1 MATCHYLSQAQTF
14 QLVLRQNNSKIMPL
28 HSVLDPSLI
37 IKTLGLIGV
46 ISIVFAESGLF
57 FGFFLPGD
65 SLLFTAGF
73 LASQNLISIF
83 WLLILCFIAAVLGDS
98 FGYYFGRKTGPKIF
112 SKEDSFFFRKQHID
126 RAKMFYEKHGKK
138 TIVFARFIPIVRTFV
153 PIIAGVGEM
162 EYKTFL
168 KFNLLGGLV
177 WTWSMIGLG
186 YILGNTIPNAEKYLT
201 FIIIV
206 IILASFLP
214 AIVEFIRHRK

>member
-1 MATCHYLSQAQTF
+1 
-14 QLVLRQNNSKIMPL
+14 
-28 HSVLDPSLI
+28 
-37 IKTLGLIGV
+37 
-46 ISIVFAESGLF
+46 VFAESGLF